1 MKIPFEKLI
10 TDYNRKHPN
19 AKLNK
24 RKLAIAMY
32 DAGLYDT
39 IQVGQNTIQR
49 QENGQAKSISFVMLQ
64 WLALYFNVNGTELI
78 EFDEPTIS
86 EVAPHIRDDAPGLKN
101 MEP

>member
-10 TDYNRKHPN
+10 TDYNRKNPN

-24 RKLAIAMY
+24 RKLAIAMH

-39 IQVGQNTIQR
+39 VQVGQNAIQR
-49 QENGQAKSISFVMLQ
+49 QENGQAKSISFIMLQ

-78 EFDEPTIS
+78 EWNE
-86 EVAPHIRDDAPGLKN
+86 
-101 MEP
+101 